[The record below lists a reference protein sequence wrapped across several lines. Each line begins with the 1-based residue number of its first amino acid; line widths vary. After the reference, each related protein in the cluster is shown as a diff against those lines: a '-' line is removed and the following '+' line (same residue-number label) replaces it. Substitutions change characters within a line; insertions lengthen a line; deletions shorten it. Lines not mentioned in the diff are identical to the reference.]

1 MYRTVETLKER
12 AQELISEALNEA
24 ATRQDRTDNQA
35 EKLLAE
41 LEPIIWKYAPIPD
54 GIVEILKEKAM
65 LMSIASVTTTGMTKN
80 RCFSQC

>member
-12 AQELISEALNEA
+12 AQELITEALNEA
-24 ATRQDRTDNQA
+24 ATRQDRTDNQYYA

-41 LEPIIWKYAPIPD
+41 LEPIIWKYAPVPD

-65 LMSIASVTTTGMTKN
+65 L
-80 RCFSQC
+80 C